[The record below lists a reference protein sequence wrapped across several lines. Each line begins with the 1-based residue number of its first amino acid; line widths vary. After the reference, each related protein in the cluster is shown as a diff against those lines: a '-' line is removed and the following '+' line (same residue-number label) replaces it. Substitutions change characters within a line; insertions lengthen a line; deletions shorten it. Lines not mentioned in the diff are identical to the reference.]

1 MYTPSYNILH
11 CFFPLSRLSA
21 SELATSTCNLWSI
34 RISKITMNKFLMT
47 VITQDRKTRNLL
59 PKFYSIERIL
69 DQPSLS
75 YLWCTRY
82 LEKDFLYWAYQR
94 HCLTVLWYTSYSDR
108 TYTCYPSRNRL
119 TTRDLQLTLYC
130 SFPVVAKCYSFF
142 WCLPLI
148 LAPYVLRF
156 VCFPFRLRIL
166 TWGLIYL

>member
-34 RISKITMNKFLMT
+34 RISKITMIKFLMT

-75 YLWCTRY
+75 Y
-82 LEKDFLYWAYQR
+82 
-94 HCLTVLWYTSYSDR
+94 CLTVRWYTSYSDR
-108 TYTCYPSRNRL
+108 TYTCYASRNRL
-119 TTRDLQLTLYC
+119 PTRDLQLTLYC
-130 SFPVVAKCYSFF
+130 FFPVVAKCYSFF

-148 LAPYVLRF
+148 LTPYVLRF